1 MAVLAINFTQPFED
15 AFSKLLGFVPNLLGG
30 IVILVIGYI
39 VAKVLGK
46 LVGKLLAKVGFDQWM
61 ERAGVSGV
69 LQRSGTGL
77 TASAMLGKVVFWF
90 VFLIS
95 FTMFAS
101 ALGVPEI
108 SNFMSDML
116 GYIPRIFAAIVIVC
130 LAALFANFL
139 AAIIRG
145 ATGNE
150 TLAKVG
156 KYAILVYAAFAA
168 LTQLGIAVQLTGN
181 TLLIVL
187 GGAALALGLAF
198 GLGGREMAAQALQTL
213 FERGSAMR
221 SSTAG
226 SSGTAGS
233 NGMGGSASTGS
244 NGMGSDVRGSG
255 GTGSAG
261 MGSDGTADGGY
272 PARGGQGG
280 YSQGQQG
287 AYPSDEDAP
296 YPASHGSPQAGGW
309 SNASNGN
316 WSGEGGWSG
325 PEGRR

>member
-1 MAVLAINFTQPFED
+1 MAAVRASPEGTPMSALAIDFTQPFED
-15 AFSKLLGFVPNLLGG
+15 AFSKLLGFIPNLLGG

-46 LVGKLLAKVGFDQWM
+46 LVGTLLGRVGFDQWM

-77 TASAMLGKVVFWF
+77 TASTMLGKVVFWF

-139 AAIIRG
+139 AMVIRG

-156 KYAILVYAAFAA
+156 RYAVLVYAAFAA

-187 GGAALALGLAF
+187 AGAALALGLAF
-198 GLGGREMAAQALQTL
+198 GLGGREMAGQALHTL
-213 FERGSAMR
+213 FDRTTMNNPDR
-221 SSTAG
+221 
-226 SSGTAGS
+226 TAGS
-233 NGMGGSASTGS
+233 NGMTGS
-244 NGMGSDVRGSG
+244 NG
-255 GTGSAG
+255 TGSNGNG
-261 MGSDGTADGGY
+261 MGAGNGTVGQAGY
-272 PARGGQGG
+272 PTQEPAHH
-280 YSQGQQG
+280 G
-287 AYPSDEDAP
+287 A
-296 YPASHGSPQAGGW
+296 PQ
-309 SNASNGN
+309 SNGN
-316 WSGEGGWSG
+316 WPGSDNGWSTE
-325 PEGRR
+325 PPRHS

>member
-1 MAVLAINFTQPFED
+1 MSAALAIDFTQPFED
-15 AFSKLLGFVPNLLGG
+15 AFGKLLGFVPNLLGG
-30 IVILVIGYI
+30 IVILVVGYL
-39 VAKVLGK
+39 VAKVLGN
-46 LVGKLLAKVGFDQWM
+46 LVGKLLGKVGFDQWM

-108 SNFMSDML
+108 SNFMSAML

-187 GGAALALGLAF
+187 GGVALALGLAF
-198 GLGGREMAAQALQTL
+198 GLGGRELAGEALRTLFDRGQAMAANRPASNSYQT
-213 FERGSAMR
+213 G
-221 SSTAG
+221 
-226 SSGTAGS
+226 
-233 NGMGGSASTGS
+233 NGYQ
-244 NGMGSDVRGSG
+244 N
-255 GTGSAG
+255 
-261 MGSDGTADGGY
+261 
-272 PARGGQGG
+272 GQGNG
-280 YSQGQQG
+280 YQTGADGQQG
-287 AYPSDEDAP
+287 GQSGYQSEQEQ
-296 YPASHGSPQAGGW
+296 YPASHGSPQNGW
-309 SNASNGN
+309 SNGTTGADGN
-316 WSGEGGWSG
+316 WSD
-325 PEGRR
+325 GRR

>member
-1 MAVLAINFTQPFED
+1 MSALAIDFTQPFED
-15 AFSKLLGFVPNLLGG
+15 AFSKLLSFIPNLLGG
-30 IVILVIGYI
+30 LVILVVGYF
-39 VAKVLGK
+39 VAKILGN
-46 LVGKLLAKVGFDQWM
+46 LVGRLLGRVGFDGWM

-150 TLAKVG
+150 TLAKVAR
-156 KYAILVYAAFAA
+156 YAVLVYAAFAA
-168 LTQLGIAVQLTGN
+168 LTQLGVAVQLTGN

-187 GGAALALGLAF
+187 AGGALALGLAF
-198 GLGGREMAAQALQTL
+198 GLGGREMAGRALGNL
-213 FERGSAMR
+213 FDKDKMVKPAEQNGMDN
-221 SSTAG
+221 
-226 SSGTAGS
+226 GTAAYPAQGNYQGSYQGQAEYQGEYQGDYQQPTQQMPQAQPEQHPAAHSAGNWS
-233 NGMGGSASTGS
+233 NGT
-244 NGMGSDVRGSG
+244 
-255 GTGSAG
+255 
-261 MGSDGTADGGY
+261 
-272 PARGGQGG
+272 P
-280 YSQGQQG
+280 
-287 AYPSDEDAP
+287 P
-296 YPASHGSPQAGGW
+296 
-309 SNASNGN
+309 NGN
-316 WSGEGGWSG
+316 WQQGQ
-325 PEGRR
+325 

>member
-1 MAVLAINFTQPFED
+1 MSALAIDFTQPFED
-15 AFSKLLGFVPNLLGG
+15 AFSKLLGFIPNLLGG
-30 IVILVIGYI
+30 IVILVIGYF

-46 LVGKLLAKVGFDQWM
+46 LVGTLLGKVGFDQWM

-77 TASAMLGKVVFWF
+77 TASTMLGKVVFWF

-139 AAIIRG
+139 AAVIRG

-156 KYAILVYAAFAA
+156 RYAVLVYAAFAA

-198 GLGGREMAAQALQTL
+198 GLGGREMAGQALHTL
-213 FERGSAMR
+213 FDRTTMNRPA
-221 SSTAG
+221 AD
-226 SSGTAGS
+226 GTAGS
-233 NGMGGSASTGS
+233 NGMTGS
-244 NGMGSDVRGSG
+244 NGT
-255 GTGSAG
+255 TGN
-261 MGSDGTADGGY
+261 GTAGGNGTATY
-272 PARGGQGG
+272 PTQEPAHH
-280 YSQGQQG
+280 G
-287 AYPSDEDAP
+287 A
-296 YPASHGSPQAGGW
+296 PQ
-309 SNASNGN
+309 SNGN
-316 WSGEGGWSG
+316 WPGSDNGWSTE
-325 PEGRR
+325 PPRHS

>member
-233 NGMGGSASTGS
+233 NGMGGSAGMGS
-244 NGMGSDVRGSG
+244 NGMGSDGRGSG
-255 GTGSAG
+255 G

-272 PARGGQGG
+272 PARSGQGG

-309 SNASNGN
+309 SNGSNGN

>member
-1 MAVLAINFTQPFED
+1 MSALAIDFTQPFED
-15 AFSKLLGFVPNLLGG
+15 AFGKLLGFVPNLLGG
-30 IVILVIGYI
+30 LVILVIGYF

-46 LVGKLLAKVGFDQWM
+46 LVGKLLGKVGFDQWM

-77 TASAMLGKVVFWF
+77 TASAMLGEVVFWF

-108 SNFMSDML
+108 SAFMSDML
-116 GYIPRIFAAIVIVC
+116 AYIPRIFAAIVIIC

-187 GGAALALGLAF
+187 AGAALAMGLAF
-198 GLGGREMAAQALQTL
+198 GLGGREMAGRALSNL
-213 FERGSAMR
+213 FDRNMINKPATSGAM
-221 SSTAG
+221 G
-226 SSGTAGS
+226 PNGTY
-233 NGMGGSASTGS
+233 
-244 NGMGSDVRGSG
+244 DQ
-255 GTGSAG
+255 GTMS
-261 MGSDGTADGGY
+261 SDGTTGY
-272 PARGGQGG
+272 DRGAYQ
-280 YSQGQQG
+280 QQG
-287 AYPSDEDAP
+287 AYQQGRYEQGEQGNYPPAQEQHHATHSAP
-296 YPASHGSPQAGGW
+296 QSGS
-309 SNASNGN
+309 SNGTTPDGN
-316 WSGEGGWSG
+316 WQGGQ
-325 PEGRR
+325 R

>member
-1 MAVLAINFTQPFED
+1 MSALAIDFTQPFED
-15 AFSKLLGFVPNLLGG
+15 AFGKLLGFVPNLLGG
-30 IVILVIGYI
+30 LVILVVGYF

-46 LVGKLLAKVGFDQWM
+46 LVGKLLGKVGFDQWM

-108 SNFMSDML
+108 SAFMSDML
-116 GYIPRIFAAIVIVC
+116 GYIPRIFAAIVIIC

-156 KYAILVYAAFAA
+156 RYAILVYAAFAA

-187 GGAALALGLAF
+187 AGAALALGLAF
-198 GLGGREMAAQALQTL
+198 GLGGREMAGRALTSLFDRDTMMKPTAQ
-213 FERGSAMR
+213 
-221 SSTAG
+221 
-226 SSGTAGS
+226 S
-233 NGMGGSASTGS
+233 NGTMQQSGYQQADQGAYQQGGQGAYQQ
-244 NGMGSDVRGSG
+244 G
-255 GTGSAG
+255 GY
-261 MGSDGTADGGY
+261 DQGGY
-272 PARGGQGG
+272 PPPEQHPATH
-280 YSQGQQG
+280 G
-287 AYPSDEDAP
+287 A
-296 YPASHGSPQAGGW
+296 PQPGGW
-309 SNASNGN
+309 SNGTTPDGN
-316 WSGEGGWSG
+316 WQGGQ
-325 PEGRR
+325 R

>member
-1 MAVLAINFTQPFED
+1 MTAPLAIDFTQPFED
-15 AFSKLLGFVPNLLGG
+15 AFGKLLGFVPNLLGG
-30 IVILVIGYI
+30 LVILAVGYF
-39 VAKVLGK
+39 VAKLLGN
-46 LVGKLLAKVGFDQWM
+46 LVGKLLGKVGFDQWM

-108 SNFMSDML
+108 SNFMSAML

-187 GGAALALGLAF
+187 GGVALALGLAF
-198 GLGGREMAAQALQTL
+198 GLGGREMAGEALRTL
-213 FERGSAMR
+213 FDRGQAMAANR
-221 SSTAG
+221 PAG
-226 SSGTAGS
+226 GADASYQQAGHGYQNGNGYQAEQSGYPTEQQYPTEQYPATHGAPQNSGYS
-233 NGMGGSASTGS
+233 NGTTG
-244 NGMGSDVRGSG
+244 
-255 GTGSAG
+255 A
-261 MGSDGTADGGY
+261 
-272 PARGGQGG
+272 
-280 YSQGQQG
+280 
-287 AYPSDEDAP
+287 
-296 YPASHGSPQAGGW
+296 
-309 SNASNGN
+309 NGN
-316 WSGEGGWSG
+316 WTGESTTNWSDG
-325 PEGRR
+325 QQR

>member
-1 MAVLAINFTQPFED
+1 MTAPLAIDFTQPFED
-15 AFSKLLGFVPNLLGG
+15 AFGKLLGFIPNLLGG
-30 IVILVIGYI
+30 LVILAVGYF
-39 VAKVLGK
+39 VAKLLGN
-46 LVGKLLAKVGFDQWM
+46 LVGKLLGKVGFDQWM

-108 SNFMSDML
+108 SNFMSAML

-156 KYAILVYAAFAA
+156 KYAILVYAGFAA

-187 GGAALALGLAF
+187 GGVALALGLAF
-198 GLGGREMAAQALQTL
+198 GLGGREMAGEALRTLFDRGQAMAANRPAQAAEASYQGGNGYDNGQGNGYDNGQGNGYQAGGNGYQTDQ
-213 FERGSAMR
+213 S
-221 SSTAG
+221 
-226 SSGTAGS
+226 
-233 NGMGGSASTGS
+233 
-244 NGMGSDVRGSG
+244 
-255 GTGSAG
+255 
-261 MGSDGTADGGY
+261 GY
-272 PARGGQGG
+272 PTEQYPATHGAPQTGG
-280 YSQGQQG
+280 YSNGTTG
-287 AYPSDEDAP
+287 ANGNWTGD
-296 YPASHGSPQAGGW
+296 
-309 SNASNGN
+309 NGN
-316 WSGEGGWSG
+316 WSGDQ
-325 PEGRR
+325 R

>member
-1 MAVLAINFTQPFED
+1 MSVLAIDFTQPFED
-15 AFSKLLGFVPNLLGG
+15 AFGKLLGFVPNLLGG
-30 IVILVIGYI
+30 LVILAIGYL

-46 LVGKLLAKVGFDQWM
+46 LVGKLLGKVGFDQWM
-61 ERAGVSGV
+61 ERAGVSGI

-108 SNFMSDML
+108 SAFMSDML
-116 GYIPRIFAAIVIVC
+116 AYIPRIFAAIVIIC

-156 KYAILVYAAFAA
+156 RYAVLVYAAFAA

-187 GGAALALGLAF
+187 AGAALALGLAF
-198 GLGGREMAAQALQTL
+198 GLGGREMAGQALHTL
-213 FERGSAMR
+213 FDRT
-221 SSTAG
+221 STN
-226 SSGTAGS
+226 AGS
-233 NGMGGSASTGS
+233 NGMGSNGMTGS
-244 NGMGSDVRGSG
+244 NGMGSTGSNATG
-255 GTGSAG
+255 SNAGTGTQA
-261 MGSDGTADGGY
+261 GY
-272 PARGGQGG
+272 PSQQAPYAQPDEQYPAHHGARG
-280 YSQGQQG
+280 
-287 AYPSDEDAP
+287 
-296 YPASHGSPQAGGW
+296 
-309 SNASNGN
+309 SNGN
-316 WSGEGGWSG
+316 WSGGDNGWSSE
-325 PEGRR
+325 PPRHS

>member
-1 MAVLAINFTQPFED
+1 MSALAIDFTQPFED
-15 AFSKLLGFVPNLLGG
+15 AFSKLLGFIPNLLGG
-30 IVILVIGYI
+30 IVILVIGYF

-46 LVGKLLAKVGFDQWM
+46 LVGTLLGKVGFDQWM

-77 TASAMLGKVVFWF
+77 TASTMLGKVVFWF

-139 AAIIRG
+139 AMVIRG

-156 KYAILVYAAFAA
+156 RYAVLVYAAFAA

-198 GLGGREMAAQALQTL
+198 GLGGREMAGEALRTV
-213 FERGSAMR
+213 FDR
-221 SSTAG
+221 STINRPDA
-226 SSGTAGS
+226 TAGS
-233 NGMGGSASTGS
+233 NGMTGS
-244 NGMGSDVRGSG
+244 NG
-255 GTGSAG
+255 TGSNG
-261 MGSDGTADGGY
+261 LGSNGNGTVGQAGY
-272 PARGGQGG
+272 PQEPAHH
-280 YSQGQQG
+280 G
-287 AYPSDEDAP
+287 A
-296 YPASHGSPQAGGW
+296 PQ
-309 SNASNGN
+309 SNGN
-316 WSGEGGWSG
+316 WPGSDNGWSTE
-325 PEGRR
+325 PPRHS

>member
-1 MAVLAINFTQPFED
+1 MSALAIDFTQPFED
-15 AFSKLLGFVPNLLGG
+15 AFSKLLSFIPNLLGG
-30 IVILVIGYI
+30 LVILVVGYF
-39 VAKVLGK
+39 VAKILGN
-46 LVGKLLAKVGFDQWM
+46 LVGRLLGRVGFDGWM

-116 GYIPRIFAAIVIVC
+116 GYIPRIFAAIVIIC

-150 TLAKVG
+150 MLAKVG

-187 GGAALALGLAF
+187 AGGALALGLAF
-198 GLGGREMAAQALQTL
+198 GLGGREMAGRALGNLFDKDKMVKPAAQN
-213 FERGSAMR
+213 GMDN
-221 SSTAG
+221 
-226 SSGTAGS
+226 GTAAYPAQGNYQGSYQGQAEYQGDYQQPTQQMPQAQPEQHPAAHSAGNWS
-233 NGMGGSASTGS
+233 NGT
-244 NGMGSDVRGSG
+244 
-255 GTGSAG
+255 
-261 MGSDGTADGGY
+261 
-272 PARGGQGG
+272 P
-280 YSQGQQG
+280 
-287 AYPSDEDAP
+287 P
-296 YPASHGSPQAGGW
+296 
-309 SNASNGN
+309 NGN
-316 WSGEGGWSG
+316 WQQGQ
-325 PEGRR
+325 

>member
-1 MAVLAINFTQPFED
+1 MSALAIDFTGPFED
-15 AFSKLLGFVPNLLGG
+15 AFSKLLSFIPNLLGG
-30 IVILVIGYI
+30 LVILVVGYF

-46 LVGKLLAKVGFDQWM
+46 LVGKLLGRVGFDQWM
-61 ERAGVSGV
+61 DRAGVSGV

-156 KYAILVYAAFAA
+156 RYAILVYAAFAA
-168 LTQLGIAVQLTGN
+168 LTQLGVAVQLTGN

-187 GGAALALGLAF
+187 AGAALALGLAF
-198 GLGGREMAAQALQTL
+198 GLGGREMAGRALTTL
-213 FERGSAMR
+213 FSRENMNKPVADPNAM
-221 SSTAG
+221 
-226 SSGTAGS
+226 GS
-233 NGMGGSASTGS
+233 NGTA
-244 NGMGSDVRGSG
+244 N
-255 GTGSAG
+255 
-261 MGSDGTADGGY
+261 GTA
-272 PARGGQGG
+272 
-280 YSQGQQG
+280 
-287 AYPSDEDAP
+287 AYPTQGEYQGNYQGNYGDGYQPPAQPPAP
-296 YPASHGSPQAGGW
+296 PAQPEQHPAAHSS
-309 SNASNGN
+309 GN
-316 WSGEGGWSG
+316 WSNGTPPNGTWQGGQ
-325 PEGRR
+325 

>member
-1 MAVLAINFTQPFED
+1 MSPLAIDFTGPFED
-15 AFSKLLGFVPNLLGG
+15 AFSKLLGFIPNLLGG
-30 IVILVIGYI
+30 LVILVIGYF

-46 LVGKLLAKVGFDQWM
+46 LVGKLLGRVGFDHWM

-77 TASAMLGKVVFWF
+77 TASAVLGKVVFWF

-108 SNFMSDML
+108 SAFMSTML
-116 GYIPRIFAAIVIVC
+116 SYIPRIFAAIVILC

-156 KYAILVYAAFAA
+156 RYAILVYAAFAA

-187 GGAALALGLAF
+187 AGASLALGLAF
-198 GLGGREMAAQALQTL
+198 GLGGREMAARALSNMFSRDNIQKPMP
-213 FERGSAMR
+213 SD
-221 SSTAG
+221 
-226 SSGTAGS
+226 
-233 NGMGGSASTGS
+233 NGMNAPQYQ
-244 NGMGSDVRGSG
+244 
-255 GTGSAG
+255 APP
-261 MGSDGTADGGY
+261 ADPQY
-272 PARGGQGG
+272 PATHGAPQNGG
-280 YSQGQQG
+280 YSNG
-287 AYPSDEDAP
+287 AP
-296 YPASHGSPQAGGW
+296 PQ
-309 SNASNGN
+309 NGN
-316 WSGEGGWSG
+316 WQ
-325 PEGRR
+325 

>member
-1 MAVLAINFTQPFED
+1 MSALAIDFTQPFED
-15 AFSKLLGFVPNLLGG
+15 AFSKLLGFIPNLLGG
-30 IVILVIGYI
+30 IVILVIGYF

-46 LVGKLLAKVGFDQWM
+46 LVGKLLGKVGFDQWM
-61 ERAGVSGV
+61 ERAGVSGI

-77 TASAMLGKVVFWF
+77 TASTMLGKVVFWS

-116 GYIPRIFAAIVIVC
+116 GYIPRIFAAIVIIC

-139 AAIIRG
+139 AMVIRG

-156 KYAILVYAAFAA
+156 RYAVLVYAAFAA

-187 GGAALALGLAF
+187 AGAALALGLAF
-198 GLGGREMAAQALQTL
+198 GLGGREMAGQALHTMFDRNNL
-213 FERGSAMR
+213 NRPA
-221 SSTAG
+221 
-226 SSGTAGS
+226 GTAGS
-233 NGMGGSASTGS
+233 NGMGS
-244 NGMGSDVRGSG
+244 NGTGNGTSNGTTS
-255 GTGSAG
+255 GTGNG
-261 MGSDGTADGGY
+261 L
-272 PARGGQGG
+272 GGQAA
-280 YSQGQQG
+280 YPPPPESQQAQYGQPESHPAQHGAQQG
-287 AYPSDEDAP
+287 
-296 YPASHGSPQAGGW
+296 
-309 SNASNGN
+309 SNGN
-316 WSGEGGWSG
+316 WSGGETGWSTE
-325 PEGRR
+325 PPRHS

>member
-1 MAVLAINFTQPFED
+1 MSALAIDFTQPFED
-15 AFSKLLGFVPNLLGG
+15 AFSKLLSFIPNLLGG
-30 IVILVIGYI
+30 LVILVIGYF

-46 LVGKLLAKVGFDQWM
+46 LVGKLLGRVGFDHWM
-61 ERAGVSGV
+61 ERAGVSSV

-77 TASAMLGKVVFWF
+77 TASAVLGKVVFWF

-150 TLAKVG
+150 TLAKVAR
-156 KYAILVYAAFAA
+156 YAVLVYAAFAA
-168 LTQLGIAVQLTGN
+168 LTQLGVAVQLTGN

-187 GGAALALGLAF
+187 AGAALALGLAF
-198 GLGGREMAAQALQTL
+198 GLGGREMAGRALGNL
-213 FERGSAMR
+213 FDKDKMVKPANQNGTMSNGTMDN
-221 SSTAG
+221 
-226 SSGTAGS
+226 GTAAYPTQGNYQGNYEGGYQQPTQPEQHPAAHSAGNWS
-233 NGMGGSASTGS
+233 NGT
-244 NGMGSDVRGSG
+244 
-255 GTGSAG
+255 
-261 MGSDGTADGGY
+261 
-272 PARGGQGG
+272 
-280 YSQGQQG
+280 
-287 AYPSDEDAP
+287 
-296 YPASHGSPQAGGW
+296 PQ
-309 SNASNGN
+309 NGN
-316 WSGEGGWSG
+316 WPQGQ
-325 PEGRR
+325 

>member
-1 MAVLAINFTQPFED
+1 MSALAIDFTQPFED
-15 AFSKLLGFVPNLLGG
+15 AFSKLLSFIPNLLGG
-30 IVILVIGYI
+30 LVILVVGYF

-46 LVGKLLAKVGFDQWM
+46 LVGKLLGRVGFDSWM

-150 TLAKVG
+150 TLAKVAR
-156 KYAILVYAAFAA
+156 YAVLVYAAFAA
-168 LTQLGIAVQLTGN
+168 LTQLGVAVQLTGN

-187 GGAALALGLAF
+187 AGAALALGLAF
-198 GLGGREMAAQALQTL
+198 GLGGREMAGRALTNVFSKDNL
-213 FERGSAMR
+213 NKPAADPN
-221 SSTAG
+221 T
-226 SSGTAGS
+226 
-233 NGMGGSASTGS
+233 TGS
-244 NGMGSDVRGSG
+244 NG
-255 GTGSAG
+255 
-261 MGSDGTADGGY
+261 TAEYPAQGNYQGNSQGNYEGGY
-272 PARGGQGG
+272 QQQQPEQHPATH
-280 YSQGQQG
+280 S
-287 AYPSDEDAP
+287 A
-296 YPASHGSPQAGGW
+296 GW
-309 SNASNGN
+309 SNGNPQNGN
-316 WSGEGGWSG
+316 WQQGQ
-325 PEGRR
+325 

>member
-1 MAVLAINFTQPFED
+1 
-15 AFSKLLGFVPNLLGG
+15 
-30 IVILVIGYI
+30 
-39 VAKVLGK
+39 
-46 LVGKLLAKVGFDQWM
+46 M

-108 SNFMSDML
+108 SNFMSTML
-116 GYIPRIFAAIVIVC
+116 GYIPRIFAAIVIIC

-187 GGAALALGLAF
+187 AGAALALGLAF
-198 GLGGREMAAQALQTL
+198 GLGGREMAGRALASL
-213 FERGSAMR
+213 FDRDKMMKPADQSQMN
-221 SSTAG
+221 
-226 SSGTAGS
+226 GTPS
-233 NGMGGSASTGS
+233 
-244 NGMGSDVRGSG
+244 
-255 GTGSAG
+255 
-261 MGSDGTADGGY
+261 Y
-272 PARGGQGG
+272 PNQGG
-280 YSQGQQG
+280 YDNGYQQQM
-287 AYPSDEDAP
+287 PPEP
-296 YPASHGSPQAGGW
+296 QHPATHPAGY
-309 SNASNGN
+309 SNGTQPNAN
-316 WSGEGGWSG
+316 WQSGQ
-325 PEGRR
+325 

>member
-1 MAVLAINFTQPFED
+1 MSALAIDFTQPFED
-15 AFSKLLGFVPNLLGG
+15 AFSKLLGFIPNLLGG
-30 IVILVIGYI
+30 IVILVIGYF

-46 LVGKLLAKVGFDQWM
+46 LVGTLLGRVGFDQWM

-77 TASAMLGKVVFWF
+77 TASTMLGKVVFWF

-139 AAIIRG
+139 AAVIRG

-156 KYAILVYAAFAA
+156 RYAVLVYAAFAA

-187 GGAALALGLAF
+187 AGAALALGLAF
-198 GLGGREMAAQALQTL
+198 GLGGREMAGQALHTL
-213 FERGSAMR
+213 FDRTTMNNPDR
-221 SSTAG
+221 TA
-226 SSGTAGS
+226 A
-233 NGMGGSASTGS
+233 S
-244 NGMGSDVRGSG
+244 NGMGSNGNGMASG
-255 GTGSAG
+255 N
-261 MGSDGTADGGY
+261 GTAGQAGY
-272 PARGGQGG
+272 PQEPAHH
-280 YSQGQQG
+280 G
-287 AYPSDEDAP
+287 A
-296 YPASHGSPQAGGW
+296 PQ
-309 SNASNGN
+309 SNGN
-316 WSGEGGWSG
+316 WPGSDNGWSTE
-325 PEGRR
+325 PPRHS

>member
-1 MAVLAINFTQPFED
+1 MSALAIDFTQPFED
-15 AFSKLLGFVPNLLGG
+15 AFSKLLSFIPNLLGG
-30 IVILVIGYI
+30 LVILVVGYF
-39 VAKVLGK
+39 VAKILGN
-46 LVGKLLAKVGFDQWM
+46 LVGRLLGRVGFDGWM

-150 TLAKVG
+150 TLAKVAR
-156 KYAILVYAAFAA
+156 YAVLVYAAFAA
-168 LTQLGIAVQLTGN
+168 LTQLGVAVQLTGN

-187 GGAALALGLAF
+187 AGGALALGLAF
-198 GLGGREMAAQALQTL
+198 GLGGREMAGRALGNL
-213 FERGSAMR
+213 FDKDKMVKPADQNGMDN
-221 SSTAG
+221 
-226 SSGTAGS
+226 GTAAYPAQGNYQGSYQGQAEYQGEYQGDYPQPTQQMPQAQPEQHPAAHSAGNWS
-233 NGMGGSASTGS
+233 NGT
-244 NGMGSDVRGSG
+244 
-255 GTGSAG
+255 
-261 MGSDGTADGGY
+261 
-272 PARGGQGG
+272 P
-280 YSQGQQG
+280 
-287 AYPSDEDAP
+287 P
-296 YPASHGSPQAGGW
+296 
-309 SNASNGN
+309 NGN
-316 WSGEGGWSG
+316 WPQGQ
-325 PEGRR
+325 

>member
-1 MAVLAINFTQPFED
+1 MSAPLAIDFTQPFED
-15 AFSKLLGFVPNLLGG
+15 AFGKLLGFIPNLLGG
-30 IVILVIGYI
+30 LVILAVGYF
-39 VAKVLGK
+39 VAKLLGN
-46 LVGKLLAKVGFDQWM
+46 LVGKLLGKVGFDQWM
-61 ERAGVSGV
+61 EKAGVSGV

-108 SNFMSDML
+108 SNFMSAML

-198 GLGGREMAAQALQTL
+198 GLGGREMAGEALRTL
-213 FERGSAMR
+213 FDRGQAMAANR
-221 SSTAG
+221 PAG
-226 SSGTAGS
+226 GADASYQNGTAS
-233 NGMGGSASTGS
+233 YQNG
-244 NGMGSDVRGSG
+244 NGNGYQTDQS
-255 GTGSAG
+255 
-261 MGSDGTADGGY
+261 GY
-272 PARGGQGG
+272 PSEQQYPTEQYPATHGAPQNGG
-280 YSQGQQG
+280 YSNGTTG
-287 AYPSDEDAP
+287 A
-296 YPASHGSPQAGGW
+296 
-309 SNASNGN
+309 NGN
-316 WSGEGGWSG
+316 WSGENTTNWSDG
-325 PEGRR
+325 QQR

>member
-1 MAVLAINFTQPFED
+1 MSALAIDFTQPFED
-15 AFSKLLGFVPNLLGG
+15 AFGKLLGFIPNLLGG
-30 IVILVIGYI
+30 LVILVVGYF
-39 VAKVLGK
+39 VAKGLGK
-46 LVGKLLAKVGFDQWM
+46 LVGKLLGRVGFDQWM
-61 ERAGVSGV
+61 DRAGVSGV

-108 SNFMSDML
+108 SAFMSDML
-116 GYIPRIFAAIVIVC
+116 GYIPRIFAAIVIIC

-150 TLAKVG
+150 TLATVG

-187 GGAALALGLAF
+187 AGAALAMGLAF
-198 GLGGREMAAQALQTL
+198 GLGGREMAGRALGTL
-213 FERGSAMR
+213 FDRNTMIKPD
-221 SSTAG
+221 
-226 SSGTAGS
+226 AGS
-233 NGMGGSASTGS
+233 NGTMPS
-244 NGMGSDVRGSG
+244 NGTYDQGSYQQSG
-255 GTGSAG
+255 YDQGA
-261 MGSDGTADGGY
+261 Y
-272 PARGGQGG
+272 QQGG
-280 YSQGQQG
+280 YEQGNYPPPEQHPATHG
-287 AYPSDEDAP
+287 A
-296 YPASHGSPQAGGW
+296 PQSGGW
-309 SNASNGN
+309 SNGTTQDPN
-316 WSGEGGWSG
+316 WQGGQ
-325 PEGRR
+325 R

>member
-1 MAVLAINFTQPFED
+1 MSALAIDFTQPFED
-15 AFSKLLGFVPNLLGG
+15 AFGKLLGFIPNLLGG
-30 IVILVIGYI
+30 LVILVVGYF

-46 LVGKLLAKVGFDQWM
+46 LVGKLLGRVGFDQWM

-77 TASAMLGKVVFWF
+77 TASDMLGKVVFWF

-108 SNFMSDML
+108 SAFMSDML
-116 GYIPRIFAAIVIVC
+116 GYIPRIFAAIVIIC

-187 GGAALALGLAF
+187 AGAALAMGLAF
-198 GLGGREMAAQALQTL
+198 GLGGREMAGRALGNL
-213 FERGSAMR
+213 FDRDTMMKPTTQSN
-221 SSTAG
+221 
-226 SSGTAGS
+226 GTAPS
-233 NGMGGSASTGS
+233 NGTYQQTGY
-244 NGMGSDVRGSG
+244 D
-255 GTGSAG
+255 
-261 MGSDGTADGGY
+261 
-272 PARGGQGG
+272 
-280 YSQGQQG
+280 QG
-287 AYPSDEDAP
+287 AYQQQGNYPPQEQHPATHAAP
-296 YPASHGSPQAGGW
+296 QSGGW
-309 SNASNGN
+309 SNGTTPDGN
-316 WSGEGGWSG
+316 WQPGQ
-325 PEGRR
+325 R

>member
-226 SSGTAGS
+226 SSGAAGS
-233 NGMGGSASTGS
+233 NGMGGSAGMGS

-255 GTGSAG
+255 GVGSNG

-309 SNASNGN
+309 SNGSNGN

>member
-1 MAVLAINFTQPFED
+1 MSALAIDFTQPFED
-15 AFSKLLGFVPNLLGG
+15 AFSKLLGFIPNLLGG
-30 IVILVIGYI
+30 IVILLIGYF

-46 LVGKLLAKVGFDQWM
+46 LVGTLLGKVGFDQWM

-77 TASAMLGKVVFWF
+77 TASTMLGKVVFWF

-108 SNFMSDML
+108 SSFMSDML
-116 GYIPRIFAAIVIVC
+116 GYIPRIFAAIVIIC

-139 AAIIRG
+139 AMVIRG

-156 KYAILVYAAFAA
+156 RYAVLVYAAFAA

-187 GGAALALGLAF
+187 AGAALALGLAF
-198 GLGGREMAAQALQTL
+198 GLGGREMAGQALHTL
-213 FERGSAMR
+213 FDRTTINR
-221 SSTAG
+221 P
-226 SSGTAGS
+226 
-233 NGMGGSASTGS
+233 ASPDRTDGS
-244 NGMGSDVRGSG
+244 NGMGSSDNGTSA
-255 GTGSAG
+255 GTGNGAG
-261 MGSDGTADGGY
+261 TSNGAGIGNGVAGY
-272 PARGGQGG
+272 P
-280 YSQGQQG
+280 SQEPAHHG
-287 AYPSDEDAP
+287 A
-296 YPASHGSPQAGGW
+296 PQ
-309 SNASNGN
+309 SNGN
-316 WSGEGGWSG
+316 WPGSDNGWSTE
-325 PEGRR
+325 PPRHS

>member
-1 MAVLAINFTQPFED
+1 MSALAIDFTQPFED
-15 AFSKLLGFVPNLLGG
+15 AFGKLLGFVPNLLGG
-30 IVILVIGYI
+30 LVILIVGYF

-46 LVGKLLAKVGFDQWM
+46 LVGKLLGRVGFDQWM
-61 ERAGVSGV
+61 DRAGVSGV

-77 TASAMLGKVVFWF
+77 TASAMLGQVVFWF

-108 SNFMSDML
+108 SAFMSDML

-156 KYAILVYAAFAA
+156 RYAILVYAAFAA

-187 GGAALALGLAF
+187 GGAALAMGLAF
-198 GLGGREMAAQALQTL
+198 GLGGRELAGQALKTM
-213 FERGSAMR
+213 FERGSAM
-221 SSTAG
+221 T
-226 SSGTAGS
+226 
-233 NGMGGSASTGS
+233 ASTGTANANGMPDYQSAQTGYQTEQPTQQYPDQQYTEQQYSEHQYGEQQYPGDQYPATHGAPQSGNLS
-244 NGMGSDVRGSG
+244 NGSG
-255 GTGSAG
+255 
-261 MGSDGTADGGY
+261 D
-272 PARGGQGG
+272 
-280 YSQGQQG
+280 
-287 AYPSDEDAP
+287 
-296 YPASHGSPQAGGW
+296 
-309 SNASNGN
+309 NGN
-316 WSGEGGWSG
+316 WQGGQ
-325 PEGRR
+325 R

>member
-1 MAVLAINFTQPFED
+1 MSALAIDFTQPFED
-15 AFSKLLGFVPNLLGG
+15 AFSKLLGFIPNLLGG
-30 IVILVIGYI
+30 LVILVIGYI
-39 VAKVLGK
+39 VARVLGK
-46 LVGKLLAKVGFDQWM
+46 LVGKLLGRVGFDQWM

-77 TASAMLGKVVFWF
+77 TASAMLGQVVFWF

-198 GLGGREMAAQALQTL
+198 GLGGREMAGQALQTL
-213 FERGSAMR
+213 FERGSAMKAAADANG
-221 SSTAG
+221 SNGVGGQGYAQNQGGYEQAQGGQGGYAQTPGQGGVYPGEQGGAEAPYPAAHGAQHTAG
-226 SSGTAGS
+226 WSNGAGS
-233 NGMGGSASTGS
+233 NGMPGS
-244 NGMGSDVRGSG
+244 NGTSG
-255 GTGSAG
+255 
-261 MGSDGTADGGY
+261 
-272 PARGGQGG
+272 
-280 YSQGQQG
+280 
-287 AYPSDEDAP
+287 
-296 YPASHGSPQAGGW
+296 AGG
-309 SNASNGN
+309 N
-316 WSGEGGWSG
+316 WTGGS
-325 PEGRR
+325 ENR

>member
-1 MAVLAINFTQPFED
+1 MSVLAIDFTQPFED
-15 AFSKLLGFVPNLLGG
+15 AFGKLLGFIPNLLGG
-30 IVILVIGYI
+30 IAILVVGYF

-46 LVGKLLAKVGFDQWM
+46 LVGKLLGRVGFDQWM

-116 GYIPRIFAAIVIVC
+116 AYIPRIFAAIVIVC

-150 TLAKVG
+150 TLAKIG

-198 GLGGREMAAQALQTL
+198 GLGGREMAAEALRTL
-213 FERGSAMR
+213 FERGSAMAAANNTTR
-221 SSTAG
+221 TTA
-226 SSGTAGS
+226 S
-233 NGMGGSASTGS
+233 NGMADS
-244 NGMGSDVRGSG
+244 NGTS
-255 GTGSAG
+255 
-261 MGSDGTADGGY
+261 
-272 PARGGQGG
+272 QGG
-280 YSQGQQG
+280 YQPAQGQGDYQASG
-287 AYPSDEDAP
+287 A
-296 YPASHGSPQAGGW
+296 
-309 SNASNGN
+309 NAN
-316 WSGEGGWSG
+316 WSGVDNGWNGSPG
-325 PEGRR
+325 GRR

>member
-1 MAVLAINFTQPFED
+1 MSALAIDFTQPFED
-15 AFSKLLGFVPNLLGG
+15 AFGKLLGFVPNLLGG
-30 IVILVIGYI
+30 LVILIVGYF

-46 LVGKLLAKVGFDQWM
+46 LVGKLLGRVGFDQWM
-61 ERAGVSGV
+61 DRAGVSGV

-77 TASAMLGKVVFWF
+77 TASAMLGQVVFWF

-108 SNFMSDML
+108 SAFMSDML
-116 GYIPRIFAAIVIVC
+116 GYIPRIFAAIVIIC

-156 KYAILVYAAFAA
+156 KYAVLVYAAFAA

-187 GGAALALGLAF
+187 GGAALAMGLAF
-198 GLGGREMAAQALQTL
+198 GLGGREMAGQALRTM
-213 FERGSAMR
+213 FERGSSM
-221 SSTAG
+221 TASAG
-226 SSGTAGS
+226 TTNQGANGTTDHQSAQSGYQTEQPTQQYPDPQYSDPQYPDPQYPATHGAPQSGNWS
-233 NGMGGSASTGS
+233 NGPG
-244 NGMGSDVRGSG
+244 D
-255 GTGSAG
+255 
-261 MGSDGTADGGY
+261 
-272 PARGGQGG
+272 
-280 YSQGQQG
+280 
-287 AYPSDEDAP
+287 
-296 YPASHGSPQAGGW
+296 
-309 SNASNGN
+309 NGN
-316 WSGEGGWSG
+316 WQGGQ
-325 PEGRR
+325 R

>member
-1 MAVLAINFTQPFED
+1 MAIPLLLPPHVPGRPLAIDFTQPFED
-15 AFSKLLGFVPNLLGG
+15 AFSKLLSFVPNLLGG
-30 IVILVIGYI
+30 LVILLVGYL

-46 LVGKLLAKVGFDQWM
+46 LVGKLLGRVGFDNWM

-101 ALGVPEI
+101 ALGVPET

-187 GGAALALGLAF
+187 AGAALALGLAF
-198 GLGGREMAAQALQTL
+198 GLGGREMAGRALDNL
-213 FERGSAMR
+213 FDRDNLKKSAAANEAMGSN
-221 SSTAG
+221 
-226 SSGTAGS
+226 GTAG
-233 NGMGGSASTGS
+233 
-244 NGMGSDVRGSG
+244 
-255 GTGSAG
+255 
-261 MGSDGTADGGY
+261 Y
-272 PARGGQGG
+272 PAQGG
-280 YSQGQQG
+280 Y
-287 AYPSDEDAP
+287 APSSGYESESGYQAQSGPAP
-296 YPASHGSPQAGGW
+296 TEQYPASQGSPRSGGW
-309 SNASNGN
+309 SNGTPPSGN
-316 WSGEGGWSG
+316 WQGGG
-325 PEGRR
+325 QA

>member
-1 MAVLAINFTQPFED
+1 MSALAIDFTQPFED
-15 AFSKLLGFVPNLLGG
+15 AFSKLLSFIPNLLGG
-30 IVILVIGYI
+30 LVILVVGYF
-39 VAKVLGK
+39 VAKILGN
-46 LVGKLLAKVGFDQWM
+46 LVGRLLGRVGFDGWM

-139 AAIIRG
+139 AAVIRG

-150 TLAKVG
+150 TLAKVAR
-156 KYAILVYAAFAA
+156 YAVLVYAAFAA
-168 LTQLGIAVQLTGN
+168 LTQLGVAVQLTGN

-187 GGAALALGLAF
+187 AGAALALGLAF
-198 GLGGREMAAQALQTL
+198 GLGGREMAGRALGNLFDKDKMVKPAAQNGMDNGMDNGTTAAYPQQGEYQGNYEGGYQQPTRPPAQP
-213 FERGSAMR
+213 EQHPAHSA
-221 SSTAG
+221 APG
-226 SSGTAGS
+226 NWS
-233 NGMGGSASTGS
+233 NGT
-244 NGMGSDVRGSG
+244 
-255 GTGSAG
+255 
-261 MGSDGTADGGY
+261 
-272 PARGGQGG
+272 
-280 YSQGQQG
+280 
-287 AYPSDEDAP
+287 
-296 YPASHGSPQAGGW
+296 PQ
-309 SNASNGN
+309 NGN
-316 WSGEGGWSG
+316 WQQGQ
-325 PEGRR
+325 

>member
-1 MAVLAINFTQPFED
+1 MSAPLAIDFTQPFED
-15 AFSKLLGFVPNLLGG
+15 AFGKLLGFIPNLLGG
-30 IVILVIGYI
+30 LVILAVGYF
-39 VAKVLGK
+39 VAKLLGN
-46 LVGKLLAKVGFDQWM
+46 LVGKLLGKVGFDQWM

-108 SNFMSDML
+108 SNFMSAML

-198 GLGGREMAAQALQTL
+198 GLGGREMAGEALRTL
-213 FERGSAMR
+213 FDRGQAMAANR
-221 SSTAG
+221 PAG
-226 SSGTAGS
+226 GADASYQQAGNGYQNGDGYQAEQSGYPTEQQQYPTEQYPATHGAPQNGGYSNGTAG
-233 NGMGGSASTGS
+233 A
-244 NGMGSDVRGSG
+244 
-255 GTGSAG
+255 
-261 MGSDGTADGGY
+261 
-272 PARGGQGG
+272 
-280 YSQGQQG
+280 
-287 AYPSDEDAP
+287 
-296 YPASHGSPQAGGW
+296 
-309 SNASNGN
+309 NGN
-316 WSGEGGWSG
+316 WTGENTTNWSDG
-325 PEGRR
+325 QQR

>member
-1 MAVLAINFTQPFED
+1 MSAPLAIDFTQPFED
-15 AFSKLLGFVPNLLGG
+15 AFSKLLGFIPNLLGG
-30 IVILVIGYI
+30 LVILVVGYF

-46 LVGKLLAKVGFDQWM
+46 LVGKLLGKVGFDQWM
-61 ERAGVSGV
+61 ERAGVSGI

-108 SNFMSDML
+108 SAFMSDML
-116 GYIPRIFAAIVIVC
+116 AYIPRIFAAIVIIC

-156 KYAILVYAAFAA
+156 RYAVLVYAAFAA

-198 GLGGREMAAQALQTL
+198 GLGGREMAGQALHTL
-213 FERGSAMR
+213 FDR
-221 SSTAG
+221 STMNRPDA
-226 SSGTAGS
+226 TAGS
-233 NGMGGSASTGS
+233 NGMGS
-244 NGMGSDVRGSG
+244 NGTSN
-255 GTGSAG
+255 GTGN
-261 MGSDGTADGGY
+261 GTGGQAGY
-272 PARGGQGG
+272 PSQQAPTQAQYAQPEEPHPAHHSAPQG
-280 YSQGQQG
+280 
-287 AYPSDEDAP
+287 
-296 YPASHGSPQAGGW
+296 
-309 SNASNGN
+309 SNGN
-316 WSGEGGWSG
+316 WPGGDNGWTTEPPRHS
-325 PEGRR
+325 